1 MLYKK
6 RLRKANPSAE
16 GAAVSE
22 RSEHGVFVCL
32 CVCVCVCVWCR
43 VCVCVCVCA
52 LLVSLFC
59 FYVFEVV
66 FMIVFIQI
74 NV

>member
-43 VCVCVCVCA
+43 VCVCVCA